1 MKLKRINEMGS
12 SGIKLQ
18 MKAVVYEK
26 SSAPNILIVCD
37 VEKPIPNDN
46 EVLIKIV
53 AVSINAADYRSM
65 RMGIIPKRKIFG
77 ADIAGRVEAA
87 GKKAEKF
94 KVGDEVFGDLSG
106 CGFGG
111 FAEYVVAPES
121 ALALKP
127 ARVSFE
133 DAAAL
138 PMAAVTALQAL
149 RDQGNIQPGQR
160 VLICGAGGG
169 VGTFAVQLAKYFGT
183 EVTAVCSAN
192 NAELAC
198 SLGAD
203 YVIDYTKEDFA
214 ENGKHYDLVL
224 AVNGNRPLSAYQR
237 KLAPKGI
244 YVLVGGA
251 LSQVVKTMVFGAFMS
266 LGGKKMRFLA
276 AKPDPKDLEF
286 IIKLVEEGWVKPVI
300 DRRYPLHQI
309 AEAMRYLSQGHA
321 RGKVIISVV
330 QA

>member
-1 MKLKRINEMGS
+1 
-12 SGIKLQ
+12 
-18 MKAVVYEK
+18 MKAVLYDKK
-26 SSAPNILIVCD
+26 SSSETLVIRE
-37 VEKPIPNDN
+37 VEKPSMNDN
-46 EVLIKIV
+46 EVFVKIY
-53 AVSINAADYRSM
+53 AVSINAADVRSM

-77 ADIAGRVEAA
+77 ADIAGRVEAV
-87 GKKAEKF
+87 GKKVEKF
-94 KVGDEVFGDLSG
+94 KIGDEVFGDLSG

-111 FAEYVVAPES
+111 FAEYVAAPES

-127 ARVSFE
+127 ASVSFE

-149 RDQGNIQPGQR
+149 RDKGDIQPGQK

-192 NAELAC
+192 NAELAS
-198 SLGAD
+198 SLGAN
-203 YVIDYTKEDFA
+203 YVIDYSKEDFA

-224 AVNGNRPLSAYQR
+224 AVNGNRPLSVYKR
-237 KLAPKGI
+237 KLTPKGI

-251 LSQVVKTMVFGAFMS
+251 LSQVIKTILFGAFMS
-266 LGGKKMRFLA
+266 LGGKKMQFLA
-276 AKPDPKDLEF
+276 AAPSSKDLEF
-286 IIKLVEEGWVKPVI
+286 IMKLVEKGSVRPVI
-300 DRRYPLHQI
+300 DKRYPFHQT

-330 QA
+330 LA